1 MRLGI
6 LRRYIIRRPRNLYR
20 SKYSSIL
27 REMSFGPGDIDVRK
41 VQLTGGSTYTLS
53 IPKPWADEMALS
65 PRDSIRVDWRPSGA
79 LRLTPIDLLDRQE
92 KRVTLDAGSLP
103 NESLHDHLMG
113 AYLSGVDHIKIKFPS
128 GEERTFRK
136 QIRRF
141 LRNTRGFEI
150 MDESESGVDLICLIS
165 AAEMPLSASINRMYL
180 QLTSLV
186 RDIISVLEGD
196 DVELLSDADEREA
209 EVDALLYLV
218 ERQVCIT
225 LDSHLVAT
233 SLKIGRN
240 QAVEHSNLARS
251 LERMMDHALQMAILT
266 KAEDIGALNLKQAPM
281 PQIPLWQKAIKQL
294 MINIRTR
301 DSHEIEE
308 SRAMLKQVQVDILQF
323 EDQLMEGGKFSKGDL
338 FHFRLSESVRRL
350 CAYARDFGEVLLNL
364 KLYDEMVVETI
375 DD

>member
-1 MRLGI
+1 
-6 LRRYIIRRPRNLYR
+6 
-20 SKYSSIL
+20 
-27 REMSFGPGDIDVRK
+27 MSFGPGDIDVRK

-53 IPKPWADEMALS
+53 LPKPWADEMSLS

-79 LRLTPIDLLDRQE
+79 LRLTPIDLLDYQE
-92 KRVTLDAGSLP
+92 RRVAIDAGGLP
-103 NESLHDHLMG
+103 KDSLHDHLMG
-113 AYLSGVDHIKIKFPS
+113 AYLSGVDKIRIRFAP
-128 GEERTFRK
+128 ERAREFRK

-150 MDESESGVDLICLIS
+150 MEETDSSVELICLIS

-196 DVELLSDADEREA
+196 DIELLSDAEERES

-218 ERQVCIT
+218 ERQVCVA

-233 SLKIGRN
+233 SLKLGRN

-251 LERMMDHALQMAILT
+251 LERMMDHALQMAELT
-266 KAEDIGALNLKQAPM
+266 KDSDNPKVTDNQPLIS
-281 PQIPLWQKAIKQL
+281 QISVWQRAIKQL

-301 DSHEIEE
+301 DSTEIEE
-308 SRAMLKQVQVDILQF
+308 ARGNLKQAQIEIMNF
-323 EDQLMEGGKFSKGDL
+323 EGQLVEGRKLSKNDL
-338 FHFRLSESVRRL
+338 FQFRMSESIRRL
-350 CAYARDFGEVLLNL
+350 CAYARDFGEILLNI
-364 KLYDEMVVETI
+364 KMYDEMII
-375 DD
+375 DKSND